1 MEDPLGIYVLVSS
14 MDPLLVPDPDLQ
26 AARDE
31 VLLLL
36 HLLLLLLTM
45 EDLHLH
51 LLPVVS
57 FGQIVAHLTLAP
69 HESIDLSPVLAQHQV
84 GSK

>member
-1 MEDPLGIYVLVSS
+1 MEDLLGIYVPASS
-14 MDPLLVPDPDLQ
+14 MDHLLVPDPDLQ

-36 HLLLLLLTM
+36 LLLHLLLLLTM

-51 LLPVVS
+51 LLPVAS
-57 FGQIVAHLTLAP
+57 FQMYQI
-69 HESIDLSPVLAQHQV
+69 
-84 GSK
+84 

>member
-1 MEDPLGIYVLVSS
+1 MEDPLGIYVPASS

-45 EDLHLH
+45 EVLLLH
-51 LLPVVS
+51 LLPVAS
-57 FGQIVAHLTLAP
+57 FQMYQI
-69 HESIDLSPVLAQHQV
+69 
-84 GSK
+84 